1 MHEPLESVSPFEK
14 NVSYLVVKHFIKIIS
29 THSQKAVMIFSV
41 AKWLKQIENRV
52 SLVSDGY
59 KFSHSNVSYMNKA
72 YIKECLQQMRILAW
86 NMLTVNVYKI
96 LFSSKKPKPN

>member
-14 NVSYLVVKHFIKIIS
+14 NVSYLVVKHFVKIIS

-72 YIKECLQQMRILAW
+72 YIKMPSASSMPSANENLSLKYVDCECLQ
-86 NMLTVNVYKI
+86 NPVFK
-96 LFSSKKPKPN
+96 